1 MFRLLRKIKFIFI
14 FVCFILFVGGVAVFG
29 NSHFNKKVK
38 EVPSSTEVN
47 NSTNENNTNILL
59 LGEDTNSMMI
69 ASVDEEKKNIS
80 ITPVENV
87 SYVDNSTKETLL
99 NSIEKKTKV
108 NLDKFIQVSISDMMK
123 VVSTVGGITDDV
135 KKEDLKLINNMIP
148 KFYAESTDDNKG
160 KMMLLSSPGVQKI
173 NGYQAMAYAAVIGND
188 KNKQKEVIL
197 SLIENIKGADFTK
210 YIEIFNTIKPHVETN
225 LTVPD
230 MIKLSS
236 SQYTFN

>member
-47 NSTNENNTNILL
+47 NSTNENTTNILL

-108 NLDKFIQVSISDMMK
+108 NLDKFIHSITQLCIILCKYNSCCIICKWFQNFDFK
-123 VVSTVGGITDDV
+123 I
-135 KKEDLKLINNMIP
+135 LI
-148 KFYAESTDDNKG
+148 
-160 KMMLLSSPGVQKI
+160 
-173 NGYQAMAYAAVIGND
+173 
-188 KNKQKEVIL
+188 
-197 SLIENIKGADFTK
+197 
-210 YIEIFNTIKPHVETN
+210 
-225 LTVPD
+225 
-230 MIKLSS
+230 
-236 SQYTFN
+236 